1 MLGVTLL
8 REISGKPEVT
18 NPADILYKLR
28 EMVIVS
34 LNQQVGKVDQADG
47 MDMSIVI
54 INPDTLEMEFAGAY
68 LSAIVVRRGEFN
80 VSSDSIN
87 PRINQLNDISL
98 VELRGNKMPIGH
110 HVSGSQSFTNL
121 KINLKKGD
129 MLYLF
134 SDGYVDQF
142 GGERNIKFLLQNF
155 RSLLMDVY
163 PLELNEQKKII
174 ANTIEEY
181 KGDRKQVDD
190 MLVLGVRIS

>member
-1 MLGVTLL
+1 
-8 REISGKPEVT
+8 
-18 NPADILYKLR
+18 
-28 EMVIVS
+28 
-34 LNQQVGKVDQADG
+34 
-47 MDMSIVI
+47 MSIVI

-68 LSAIVVRRGEFN
+68 LSAIVVRSGEFN
-80 VSSDSIN
+80 ISSDSIN
-87 PRINQLNDISL
+87 PRISQLNDISL

-163 PLELNEQKKII
+163 PLELNEQKQII
-174 ANTIEEY
+174 AKTIEEY

-190 MLVLGVRIS
+190 MLVMGVRIS